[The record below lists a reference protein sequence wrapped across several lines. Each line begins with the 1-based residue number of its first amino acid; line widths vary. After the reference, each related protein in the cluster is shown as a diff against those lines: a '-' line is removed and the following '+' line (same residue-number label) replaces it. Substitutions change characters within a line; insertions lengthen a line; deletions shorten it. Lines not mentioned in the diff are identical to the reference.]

1 MKLPSKFLTA
11 ITILVSVI
19 LSTTG
24 CLKKVIPPP
33 DVSQYGLTTTF
44 AGNTALGAT
53 NPAYPARPFGI
64 AIDAAGNIYVT
75 DCGNNVVRKFTPGG
89 QATTLA
95 GSGTAGAANG
105 KGAAASFNYPYGIA
119 VDGSGNVY
127 IADSGNNLIRKITPD
142 GTVSTLAGS
151 GATGSAD
158 GSATTASFGFPM
170 ALAVDAN
177 GNVYVADYYYD
188 LIRKVTPNGDVTT
201 IAGTGTYGS
210 ADGTGT
216 LASFNH
222 PQGIA
227 IDKAGILYIAD
238 TDNYDIRI
246 LKPTGE
252 VTTFAGTGA
261 AGIINGTGTAASFG
275 DPVGIAVDISGN
287 LYVGD
292 AINYVIRK
300 ITPAGVVTTLS
311 GSSFPGSAN
320 GIGTAADFGLPDGLA
335 VDKNY
340 NVYVADYNNSSIR
353 KIVAKE

>member
-11 ITILVSVI
+11 IPVFASVI

-24 CLKKVIPPP
+24 CLKKVVSPSDI
-33 DVSQYGLTTTF
+33 SQYGLTTTF

-53 NPAYPARPFGI
+53 NPSYPARPFGI
-64 AIDAAGNIYVT
+64 AVDVAGNIYVT
-75 DCGNNVVRKFTPGG
+75 DCGNNIIRKFTPDG

-95 GSGTAGAANG
+95 GSGAAGSANG

-158 GSATTASFGFPM
+158 GNAATASFGFPM

-238 TDNYDIRI
+238 TDNYYIMI
-246 LKPTGE
+246 LKQTVE

-261 AGIINGTGTAASFG
+261 PGITNGTGAAAGFG
-275 DPVGIAVDISGN
+275 NPTGIAVDISGN

-292 AINYVIRK
+292 DVNYIVRK

-320 GIGTAADFGLPDGLA
+320 GIGALADFGLPDGVA

-340 NVYVADYNNSSIR
+340 NVYVADYNNSPIR